1 MPCYNSPTTVDVQC
15 LTWNGVRRGM
25 GSSIKLLKLLEI
37 YPNQLHHDS
46 RSNLTPND
54 NTKLSNGSKEVQRQ
68 VDIGLAL
75 TKSWRKLRTDQYAY
89 NHGYHG

>member
-1 MPCYNSPTTVDVQC
+1 
-15 LTWNGVRRGM
+15 M

-46 RSNLTPND
+46 GSNLTPND